1 MAYTIK
7 GWAKANDCESFD
19 TIGLASLWDYWYIC
33 NCGGRKSIL
42 SDYKSLRKAD
52 RKEMMQFLKQNGF
65 IKLFDFI
72 YEHCD

>member
-7 GWAKANDCESFD
+7 GLAKTNECESFD
-19 TIGLASLWDYWYIC
+19 AAGLASLWDNWYIC
-33 NCGGRKSIL
+33 NCGGRKDIL

-52 RKEMMQFLKQNGF
+52 RKEMMQYLKSNGF
-65 IKLFDFI
+65 IKLYDFI